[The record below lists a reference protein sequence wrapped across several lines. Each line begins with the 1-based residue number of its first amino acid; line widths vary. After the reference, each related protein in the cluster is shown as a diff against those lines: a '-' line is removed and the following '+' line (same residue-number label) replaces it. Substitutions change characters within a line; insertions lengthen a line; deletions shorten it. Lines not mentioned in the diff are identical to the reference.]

1 MGPSAGVRRGK
12 DLESLMP
19 PRPPPPAGPAPRPA
33 RVRGQPRRPVRM
45 RDQANLRAFP
55 LPLRVGAFPSCP
67 GALEAAFGDAF
78 LLTPGSS

>member
-19 PRPPPPAGPAPRPA
+19 PRPPPPA
-33 RVRGQPRRPVRM
+33 GQPRRPVRM